1 MLSQKSAL
9 KMLSIDI
16 MLMSGSEGF
25 GAIVGGNVDMSATG
39 PISPL
44 LKNPAKGS
52 FGADAE
58 DGCGR
63 CASWCDTSI
72 SRDAVSSVVVD
83 VVSSWAS
90 EGCSTGAPF
99 GIAWVSAPVRAEMSA
114 RRNTL

>member
-9 KMLSIDI
+9 RILSIDI
-16 MLMSGSEGF
+16 MLMSGNAGF

-52 FGADAE
+52 GAAAGAGAE
-58 DGCGR
+58 DGCVIWL
-63 CASWCDTSI
+63 SWCDMSI

-83 VVSSWAS
+83 VISS
-90 EGCSTGAPF
+90 
-99 GIAWVSAPVRAEMSA
+99 
-114 RRNTL
+114 